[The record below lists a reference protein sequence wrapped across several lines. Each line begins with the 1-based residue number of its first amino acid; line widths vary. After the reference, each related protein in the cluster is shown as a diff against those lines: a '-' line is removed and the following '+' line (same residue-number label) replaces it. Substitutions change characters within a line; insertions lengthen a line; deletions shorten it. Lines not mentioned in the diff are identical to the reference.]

1 MFLLFMSRF
10 TTALMKEHMF
20 NSKSKDKTGLNVV
33 GGTPV
38 LLKYLVDLKEVGKQI
53 LYSIFGKYL
62 SLKQSYFVYTLLS
75 SSIF

>member
-1 MFLLFMSRF
+1 
-10 TTALMKEHMF
+10 MKEHMF

-38 LLKYLVDLKEVGKQI
+38 LLKYLFDLKEVGKQI

-62 SLKQSYFVYTLLS
+62 SLKQSYF
-75 SSIF
+75 

>member
-20 NSKSKDKTGLNVV
+20 NSKSKDKIGLNIV
-33 GGTPV
+33 GGTTV
-38 LLKYLVDLKEVGKQI
+38 LLKYLFDLKEVGKQI

-62 SLKQSYFVYTLLS
+62 SLKQSYF
-75 SSIF
+75 